1 MLKIGEF
8 SKLSRISVRMLRHY
22 DEMGLLTPVEIDR
35 FTGYRYYAE
44 EQLIA
49 AGRIASLRDM
59 GFGLAA
65 IGVMLASP
73 DDRETAE
80 RMMDEQLKALAAEQK
95 RVAAQ
100 MRLLRT
106 AKEKLRKDEKAM
118 YKDEKTM
125 HFDVT
130 LKTIPERYAAC
141 VRMTLP
147 DYTCEGLLWSTLLSE
162 TARMDIREADPCLCA
177 VAYLDAEYKEENVD
191 CEAQKTVAGSY
202 PDTEHVRFKTLPA
215 VRVASTTIKGS
226 YAQLGEANTAV
237 AQWMRD
243 NGYDFAGPSF
253 NIYHV
258 SPHDTKNPEEFVT
271 ELCYPVK

>member
-8 SKLSRISVRMLRHY
+8 SKLSRISVRMLRYY
-22 DEMGLLTPVEIDR
+22 DEMGLLVPAEIDR

-59 GFGLAA
+59 GFGLAD
-65 IGVMLASP
+65 IGVMLAGP
-73 DDRETAE
+73 DDRDTAE
-80 RMMDEQLKALAAEQK
+80 RMMDERLNTLDAEQS
-95 RVAAQ
+95 RIAAQ
-100 MRLLRT
+100 IRLLQT
-106 AKEKLRKDEKAM
+106 AKERLRKDEN
-118 YKDEKTM
+118 TM
-125 HFDVT
+125 HCDVT

-147 DYTCEGLLWSTLLSE
+147 DYTCEGRLWSLLLSE
-162 TARMDIREADPCLCA
+162 TAHMGLREADPCLCA
-177 VAYLDAEYKEENVD
+177 VAYLDGEYKEENVD
-191 CEAQKTVAGSY
+191 CEAQKAVVGRY

-226 YAQLGEANTAV
+226 YEQLGEANAAV

-243 NGYDFAGPSF
+243 NGYAFAGPAF

-258 SPHDTKNPEEFVT
+258 CPHDTNNPEEFVT
-271 ELCYPVK
+271 EVCYTVK

>member
-8 SKLSRISVRMLRHY
+8 SKLSRISVRMLRYY

-49 AGRIASLRDM
+49 AGRIVSLRDM
-59 GFGLAA
+59 GFGLTA
-65 IGVMLASP
+65 IGVMLSCP
-73 DDRETAE
+73 DDREMAE
-80 RMMDEQLKALAAEQK
+80 RMMDERLEALAAERT

-100 MRLLRT
+100 IRLLQT
-106 AKEKLRKDEKAM
+106 AKERLR
-118 YKDEKTM
+118 KDEKTM
-125 HFDVT
+125 HYDVT
-130 LKTIPERYAAC
+130 LRTIPERYVAC

-147 DYTCEGLLWSTLLSE
+147 DYTCEGLLWSLLLSE
-162 TARMDIREADPCLCA
+162 TARMGIREENPCLRA
-177 VAYLDAEYKEENVD
+177 VAYLDAEFKEENVD

-215 VRVASTTIKGS
+215 VRVASTTIKGA
-226 YAQLGEANTAV
+226 YEQLGEANTAI

-271 ELCYPVK
+271 EICYPVK